1 MHHDHDRVK
10 LIISE
15 AQAKDAGNYSLCAKN
30 IAGIAYNSCDVAVQL
45 EMTVDSDAAI
55 KPTVLLPL
63 KDVHTV
69 EGKSVQLQCEIKG
82 APEPEVIWYHENKP
96 IKESAD
102 VQLLFRGDR
111 CSLFIQEAYLEDEGV
126 YQVVALNSAGEASSK
141 CHLTVKPLN
150 ETDPAKRSTINNN
163 STIDGFAPRFEKLL
177 CDILVNEGETIELE
191 CIVIAKPKPQI
202 KWFLSN
208 KEIHE
213 SDHIQFDYSDDDG
226 RAKLKVVGQRILYL
240 WSKKKKNNQNTTN
253 F

>member
-1 MHHDHDRVK
+1 MI
-10 LIISE
+10 LSE
-15 AQAKDAGNYSLCAKN
+15 AQAADAGNYVLCAKN
-30 IAGIAYNSCDVAVQL
+30 IAGIAYTSCDVAVQL
-45 EMTVDSDAAI
+45 EMAVDDAEAAI

-69 EGKSVQLQCEIKG
+69 EGKSVQLQCEIR
-82 APEPEVIWYHENKP
+82 AQLEPEVIWFKDDKP

-126 YQVVALNSAGEASSK
+126 YQVVAINSAGEASSK

-150 ETDPAKRSTINNN
+150 ETDPAKRSTANNIEM
-163 STIDGFAPRFEKLL
+163 IDGFAPRFEKLL
-177 CDILVNEGETIELE
+177 CDILVNEGENIELE
-191 CIVIAKPKPQI
+191 CVVMAKPKPQI

-213 SDHIQFDYSDDDG
+213 SDHIQFEYNDVDG
-226 RAKLKVVGQRILYL
+226 RAKLKV
-240 WSKKKKNNQNTTN
+240 T
-253 F
+253 

>member
-10 LIISE
+10 LILSE
-15 AQAKDAGNYSLCAKN
+15 AQAADAGNYVLCAKN
-30 IAGIAYNSCDVAVQL
+30 IAGIAYTSCDVAVQL
-45 EMTVDSDAAI
+45 EMAVDDAEAAI

-69 EGKSVQLQCEIKG
+69 EGKSVQLQCEIR
-82 APEPEVIWYHENKP
+82 AQLEPEVIWFKDDKP

-126 YQVVALNSAGEASSK
+126 YQVVAINSAGEASSK

-150 ETDPAKRSTINNN
+150 ETDPAKRSTANNIEM
-163 STIDGFAPRFEKLL
+163 IDGFAPRFEKLL
-177 CDILVNEGETIELE
+177 CDILVNEGENIELE
-191 CIVIAKPKPQI
+191 CVVMAKPKPQI

-213 SDHIQFDYSDDDG
+213 SDHIQFEYNDVDG
-226 RAKLKVVGQRILYL
+226 RAKLKV
-240 WSKKKKNNQNTTN
+240 T
-253 F
+253 